1 MISCFNKN
9 LNMFELKAIM
19 IPAFRNLNGNE
30 HVRINILT
38 ITWLL
43 YTLCC
48 ISIIH
53 VKTHVNIN

>member
-1 MISCFNKN
+1 
-9 LNMFELKAIM
+9 MFELKAIM
-19 IPAFRNLNGNE
+19 TPAFRNLNSNE

-38 ITWLL
+38 ITWLF

>member
-1 MISCFNKN
+1 
-9 LNMFELKAIM
+9 MFELKAMM
-19 IPAFRNLNGNE
+19 IPAFKNLNGNE
-30 HVRINILT
+30 HVRINILN

-48 ISIIH
+48 ISTIH

>member
-1 MISCFNKN
+1 
-9 LNMFELKAIM
+9 MFELKAIM

-53 VKTHVNIN
+53 VKTHVNII